1 MIETSLVLFKQ
12 MVDASMMRVL
22 HKASGLLIHPRARLR
37 SAAYIGLSHGASMT
51 KAIHS
56 MSQTAP
62 TRSMSN
68 AVLTMRFYTWTPAN
82 HVARVIV

>member
-1 MIETSLVLFKQ
+1 
-12 MVDASMMRVL
+12 MVDVSMMRVL
-22 HKASGLLIHPRARLR
+22 HKASSLLIHPRAHLR

-68 AVLTMRFYTWTPAN
+68 GVLAMLFYTWTPAN